1 MTVLLYFQSGI
12 SFDLITNKIDVLLP
26 YTSWQY
32 LHTYMAIHFKRG
44 FHVGHM
50 HNNYANTHTHTQTH
64 THAHTHTHTHTISSL
79 SLSLAFP
86 PSLPHTHT
94 HPHTHPQSGHCLQ
107 TVKEHKALISD
118 LQASS
123 DQIMIITA
131 SKDNTAKLMD
141 AEKLDVLKTYRTERP
156 VNSAAISPIKDHV
169 SVM

>member
-1 MTVLLYFQSGI
+1 MFSY
-12 SFDLITNKIDVLLP
+12 LILHGNTYIH
-26 YTSWQY
+26 TWQY
-32 LHTYMAIHFKRG
+32 ISSLVFMLDTCIIIMQIH
-44 FHVGHM
+44 
-50 HNNYANTHTHTQTH
+50 THTHTHTNTH
-64 THAHTHTHTHTISSL
+64 MRAHTHTHTHTHHLL
-79 SLSLAFP
+79 SLIFTCFPSLP
-86 PSLPHTHT
+86 PSLHT
-94 HPHTHPQSGHCLQ
+94 QSGHCLQ

-131 SKDNTAKLMD
+131 SKDNTAKFMD